1 MLLMT
6 RTPGVTNKTTFPFIP
21 FPCLQELRRSEL
33 TKKTTV
39 KPEPDEQTSPCPPPG
54 RYRCV
59 ARSARH
65 SWLPCAPAEKEE
77 VKLQIQIRNQKNL
90 CRAATCTP
98 KCVVDTSNNQITP
111 FPNIFRNLTKRYQ
124 CCFQVSSPARVLLHR
139 EVKQDLTFRPNLIVF
154 IGLRDLEKLRQV
166 RPASDVPWDFWKK
179 TRQVSQEVTCYT

>member
-1 MLLMT
+1 M
-6 RTPGVTNKTTFPFIP
+6 
-21 FPCLQELRRSEL
+21 
-33 TKKTTV
+33 

-124 CCFQVSSPARVLLHR
+124 CYFSSIFPRRSACASRSKARFDVSSKPHSLHR
-139 EVKQDLTFRPNLIVF
+139 TQRLGEVAPSEACKWCAMGF
-154 IGLRDLEKLRQV
+154 LEENE
-166 RPASDVPWDFWKK
+166 ASLPRSYMLHVSFKK
-179 TRQVSQEVTCYT
+179 CC

>member
-1 MLLMT
+1 MLLIT
-6 RTPGVTNKTTFPFIP
+6 RTPGVTNKTIFPFIP
-21 FPCLQELRRSEL
+21 FPCLQEWRRL
-33 TKKTTV
+33 WNLNPTNKH
-39 KPEPDEQTSPCPPPG
+39 PFCPPPG

-98 KCVVDTSNNQITP
+98 KCVVYASNNQVTT

-124 CCFQVSSPARVLLHR
+124 CCFQVSSPGRVLVHR
-139 EVKQDLTFRPNLIVF
+139 EVKQDSTFRPNLIVF

-166 RPASDVPWDFWKK
+166 RPVSDVPWDVLKK
-179 TRQVSQEVTCYT
+179 TWQVSQEVTCYT